1 MDKTRSTGYN
11 SVESDEEGMQH
22 LIDSDGDIYT
32 GDPVNEGQ
40 ARERTTVLS
49 IGSAFRRI
57 IGNYPK

>member
-1 MDKTRSTGYN
+1 
-11 SVESDEEGMQH
+11 VESDEEGMQH